1 MLSWRNISSPSSPRF
16 CISSIALTRRAAS
29 SSRVKWSAI
38 LSIPSEPLICGC
50 REARDSPLRGERND
64 RKLAPIVCLAAQGHP
79 AIAEEPIRLGAGV
92 AAHVLDDAQ
101 AESLQ
106 PADDI
111 AWQIEHEA
119 AVRMLGTKYRRFS
132 ASCARNDAGNSGPT

>member
-1 MLSWRNISSPSSPRF
+1 
-16 CISSIALTRRAAS
+16 
-29 SSRVKWSAI
+29 
-38 LSIPSEPLICGC
+38 LICGC

-106 PADDI
+106 PTGAQSLRLAAGVAGKAVESFTGKGASLALPNPAGLSGPIDVQLRRSGGADLCWG
-111 AWQIEHEA
+111 AH
-119 AVRMLGTKYRRFS
+119 FS
-132 ASCARNDAGNSGPT
+132 APFQKDADGQLKDTSD